1 VCVNAIMPGVFVTDL
16 NRKLLEGT
24 ARGQEFL
31 LRTPMG
37 RFGELEEL
45 VGPAVYLASGLITG
59 EILRVDCGMIAS
71 GVNEVPSRPCALAID
86 TSVRAYSHLGLLSS

>member
-1 VCVNAIMPGVFVTDL
+1 MNAIMPGVFVTDL

-45 VGPAVYLASGLITG
+45 AGPAVYLASGLITG
-59 EILRVDCGMIAS
+59 EILRVDGGMLAS
-71 GVNEVPSRPCALAID
+71 GVNAVPSRPGA
-86 TSVRAYSHLGLLSS
+86 

>member
-1 VCVNAIMPGVFVTDL
+1 MPGVFVTDL

-45 VGPAVYLASGLITG
+45 AGPAVYLASGLITG
-59 EILRVDCGMIAS
+59 EILRVDGGMLAS
-71 GVNEVPSRPCALAID
+71 GVNAVPSRPGA
-86 TSVRAYSHLGLLSS
+86 